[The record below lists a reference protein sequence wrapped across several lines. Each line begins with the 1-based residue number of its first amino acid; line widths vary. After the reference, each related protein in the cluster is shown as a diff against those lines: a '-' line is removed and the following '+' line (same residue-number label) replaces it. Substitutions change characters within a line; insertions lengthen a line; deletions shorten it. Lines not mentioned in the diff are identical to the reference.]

1 MSKDADVIVIGGG
14 VIGSSVTYQL
24 AKLGKKVLQ
33 IEREDLTRGAAG
45 ATDGVVGYH
54 TKKPGPQM
62 ELAIRS
68 IAMFEHLSEELG
80 MDIEYGLHCGGM
92 QPVED
97 QLQWDILSEIVE
109 EQKKSGVD
117 IRMIGIEEARR
128 LEPMLAEDLKGALY
142 SPTGGK
148 VNPIRLTLAFAK
160 AAKRL
165 GAALLTETEVTG
177 LQMEGCRVTG
187 VVTTKGSFTAD
198 AVVNACGAWAAAI
211 GKMAGLQIPILPRK
225 GQLIVTEP
233 VGPFMEVTLQC
244 ARYNVIKFRPEA
256 VDDPAALKLGNSLS
270 IEQTRDGGL
279 IIGGTREFAG
289 YDRGNTLEA
298 IETIL
303 QRAVRF
309 FPALKD
315 LCFIRTFAGLRPY
328 TPDGLPLI
336 GPVEGLEGFYMA
348 AGHEGDGIA
357 LSPITGKLLAEQIV
371 YGEPSYSLR
380 DFDPNRFLLREAVS
394 DFSAAMQ
401 SSKKGGAACD

>member
-97 QLQWDILSEIVE
+97 QLQWDILSEIVK

-315 LCFIRTFAGLRPY
+315 LCFIRSFAGLRPY

-336 GPVEGLEGFYMA
+336 GPVEGLEG
-348 AGHEGDGIA
+348 GR
-357 LSPITGKLLAEQIV
+357 T
-371 YGEPSYSLR
+371 
-380 DFDPNRFLLREAVS
+380 
-394 DFSAAMQ
+394 
-401 SSKKGGAACD
+401 